1 MEFEFAQYESG
12 TASRP
17 ALPAFG
23 GPAEPPATVTT
34 TVPREYVHKAA
45 LAEVLLTGWHRTD
58 DDAFTVTAQWPR
70 SHSFYRSR
78 HGVHDPMLFAE
89 TVRQIFPL
97 LSHAAY
103 TVPFGHHLIWEH
115 FSYRT
120 DPGTEG
126 MRAGLLPAEVTLY
139 VDCHD
144 VVQRRGV
151 LSALSLH
158 VEARRDGVRLG
169 SAETRFTSHAPA
181 IYRRLRGAYADKE
194 AALAAAVPVPL
205 PIPAHRVGHKLRENV
220 VLAATRSARRWQLRV
235 DPYHPVLF
243 DHPVDHVPGALLL
256 EAARQA
262 AHVVSGPLPTV
273 ATSMD
278 TRFTRFA
285 ELDAPCWI
293 DAEPE
298 PGGTGRVHV
307 VIHQNGQELFTA
319 TVGTSRL
326 TTDEPAVAAARPVY
340 AHS

>member
-1 MEFEFAQYESG
+1 MEFEYAQYRSG
-12 TASRP
+12 AASRST
-17 ALPAFG
+17 FG

-89 TVRQIFPL
+89 TVRQVFPL

-115 FSYRT
+115 FSYHT
-120 DPGTEG
+120 EPGAEAL
-126 MRAGLLPAEVTLY
+126 RAGLLPAEVTLY

-144 VVQRRGV
+144 VVHRRGA
-151 LSALSLH
+151 LAALSLH

-169 SAETRFTSHAPA
+169 SAETRFTVHAPA
-181 IYRRLRGAYADKE
+181 VYRRLRGEYADKE
-194 AALAAAVPVPL
+194 AALAASVPVPL
-205 PIPAHRVGHKLRENV
+205 PLPAHRVGHKLRENV
-220 VLAATRSARRWQLRV
+220 VLAATRAANRWQLRV
-235 DPYHPVLF
+235 DTSHPVLF

-273 ATSMD
+273 ATAME

-285 ELDAPCWI
+285 ELDAPTWI
-293 DAEPE
+293 EAEQDLR
-298 PGGTGRVHV
+298 TGEVHV
-307 VIHQNGQELFTA
+307 RIHQKGHDVFTGSI
-319 TVGTSRL
+319 TTTRL
-326 TTDEPAVAAARPVY
+326 TTDEPMIAAARPVY
-340 AHS
+340 AHL